1 MSERA
6 HERIGLVAPGKTPRP
21 VVNRLAE
28 ETARALKDPEM
39 QARFAQSGARL
50 VGNTP
55 NQFATMVVV
64 ERARWEKIIRAAGI
78 KAQ

>member
-1 MSERA
+1 MVVDSVCNVTDYTHKSLKE
-6 HERIGLVAPGKTPRP
+6 VDDMAPQFGMPS
-21 VVNRLAE
+21 
-28 ETARALKDPEM
+28 EM

-55 NQFATMVVV
+55 DQFAAMVVV

>member
-1 MSERA
+1 
-6 HERIGLVAPGKTPRP
+6 L
-21 VVNRLAE
+21 VNRLAE
-28 ETARALKDPEM
+28 ETARAVKDPEM

-55 NQFATMVVV
+55 DQFAAMVTT

>member
-1 MSERA
+1 
-6 HERIGLVAPGKTPRP
+6 
-21 VVNRLAE
+21 
-28 ETARALKDPEM
+28 M
-39 QARFAQSGARL
+39 QARFASSGARL

-55 NQFATMVVV
+55 DQFAATVRA

>member
-1 MSERA
+1 
-6 HERIGLVAPGKTPRP
+6 
-21 VVNRLAE
+21 
-28 ETARALKDPEM
+28 M

-55 NQFATMVVV
+55 DQFTAMVTA